1 MIEEVDCCT
10 GLTSVSAQNLKVTM
24 SQRDRRC
31 LNIEKEGQW
40 WKGDCGR
47 AVVEGRLWKGQ
58 GHSGRFLELLK
69 RRGKCRERN

>member
-1 MIEEVDCCT
+1 
-10 GLTSVSAQNLKVTM
+10 M

-31 LNIEKEGQW
+31 LNFEKEGQW
-40 WKGDCGR
+40 RKGGCGR
-47 AVVEGRLWKGQ
+47 AVVEERLSKGQ